1 VPPAPPDA
9 EPDAG
14 LAVLLDIP
22 PRLQWANG
30 NGYCGETSIQSIGLF
45 YGAWISQSVAREV
58 AGGEVLLGVNAE
70 QALPE
75 LRFRIEVWDPGQA
88 TPQFERYMLWLEG
101 HILAGHPCLIAA
113 FLADSGDPDYDHI
126 MPATGIERSGPSGGL
141 DPQDVLVF
149 NNLFD
154 PLPMNREFSGL
165 GATREQCDVDL
176 DRGGCIPRQVAYGI
190 AVTGIVDPAGA
201 TRPVHLAVEAWD
213 EPNVSLGAP
222 PSQMTG
228 RVTVAALTPGESY
241 ALLRYDDYA
250 QVPTAGDAAQY
261 LTSSYTSRVDFTA
274 TSPTWSREDPAPFP
288 SNGTTYFRCVPLP

>member
-45 YGAWISQSVAREV
+45 YGAWISQAVAREV

-75 LRFRIEVWDPGQA
+75 LRFRIEVWDPDQA

-126 MPATGIERSGPSGGL
+126 MPATGIERSGPS
-141 DPQDVLVF
+141 
-149 NNLFD
+149 
-154 PLPMNREFSGL
+154 SGL
-165 GATREQCDVDL
+165 G
-176 DRGGCIPRQVAYGI
+176 
-190 AVTGIVDPAGA
+190 
-201 TRPVHLAVEAWD
+201 
-213 EPNVSLGAP
+213 
-222 PSQMTG
+222 
-228 RVTVAALTPGESY
+228 
-241 ALLRYDDYA
+241 
-250 QVPTAGDAAQY
+250 
-261 LTSSYTSRVDFTA
+261 
-274 TSPTWSREDPAPFP
+274 
-288 SNGTTYFRCVPLP
+288 